1 MPQLMPWTP
10 VLIFAAVGF
19 GGISPAAADAIC
31 SDIPAPTPLM
41 GPSSHDTLCEMID
54 PARAVLVVNTASQ
67 CGLTPQ
73 FTGLERLYQ
82 RYRDQGL
89 VILGFPSDNFGG
101 QEFAAAEQTAE
112 VCYRNFGVT
121 FPMFAAIDVRGDTAH
136 PLFQRLQER
145 SGEAPR
151 WNFHKYLIHDDRVQS
166 FGSRVEPL
174 SSELTEA
181 IEDALEVSSTR
192 LPRADA
198 IGVMAARDAQ
208 P

>member
-1 MPQLMPWTP
+1 MPPPIRWSLGL
-10 VLIFAAVGF
+10 VLTALSL
-19 GGISPAAADAIC
+19 GGTHAAAADAVC
-31 SDIPAPTPLM
+31 SGIPAPTPLM
-41 GPSSHDTLCEMID
+41 GPSSHDMLCELTAS
-54 PARAVLVVNTASQ
+54 ARAVLVVNTASQ

-73 FTGLERLYQ
+73 FTGLEALYQ
-82 RYRDQGL
+82 RYQDQGL
-89 VILGFPSDNFGG
+89 LILGFPSDNFGG

-151 WNFHKYLIHDDRVQS
+151 WNFHKYLLHDGQVQS
-166 FGSRVEPL
+166 FGSRVDPL
-174 SSELTEA
+174 SAELTEA
-181 IEDALEVSSTR
+181 IEGALTGSSAR
-192 LPRADA
+192 LPSAHGAD
-198 IGVMAARDAQ
+198 VMAARDAR